1 MKQEAPKNKN
11 ICNSPI
17 SSEDK
22 QMQAPPTTKPERQN
36 VPAMEESKASQPE
49 KTNKTLEK
57 IAEPP
62 QQKKC
67 HRRKKEKVAERK
79 TKEAKK
85 TKQTNLKIVQET
97 LKKRKV
103 Q

>member
-62 QQKKC
+62 QQKNVIG
-67 HRRKKEKVAERK
+67 E
-79 TKEAKK
+79 
-85 TKQTNLKIVQET
+85 
-97 LKKRKV
+97 KKRRWRREK
-103 Q
+103 QKRQRKLSKQI